1 MTKRGVFDTIK
12 TTQMAHNKIGVCA
25 LEKKL
30 TTRKKKWIE
39 RTIANDRSYKL
50 FLYNRFLIFLTL
62 LLLQLAGYVAIW
74 YLFVYQTKIGVLVQF
89 AVGILSWIAVLRLI
103 NKVDKP
109 STRLGWVIVIIVAP
123 VFGLPSYLL
132 FGEGRPAKRL
142 KQKLE
147 RAKQENALV
156 MQQVYGKTPQI
167 QPKTRRESLCRFLQ
181 DEADAPAFFDGSVEY
196 YPSGD
201 KMFAAMKEEIAKAEN
216 YILVEYF
223 IIGYGKMWKELLALL
238 LERAEAGAQ
247 IRIIYDD
254 FGCMMTLPPKYDQ
267 YLEGLHE
274 NIRCV
279 TFNNVVPVFA
289 LRMNNRDHRKILVV
303 DGKVAFTGGVNIADE
318 YIGEKRRFGFWKDTG
333 LKITGDAVRSF
344 IRTFFDTWNG
354 IYPQKESLN
363 AYLSPSFLKNAEQ
376 TTNGK
381 TLIQPYADSP
391 LDDIAVGEAVYGDML
406 YSAEKYAYIF
416 TPYLILDDSMR
427 SALCLAALRGVDVR
441 IVTPAI
447 PDKKTIYRL
456 TRANY
461 SVLMKA
467 GVKIYE
473 YTPGFIHAKSMLC
486 DDECAVVGTINLDYR
501 SLYLHF
507 ENAVYFQDEK
517 AIGELKRDCEET
529 FAVSKLC
536 TVENTRRNLFG
547 RIFDSLLRI
556 FETLF

>member
-1 MTKRGVFDTIK
+1 MG
-12 TTQMAHNKIGVCA
+12 
-25 LEKKL
+25 KKL
-30 TTRKKKWIE
+30 TKRKKKWIE
-39 RTIANDRSYKL
+39 RTVSNDRSYKL
-50 FLYNRFLIFLTL
+50 FLYNRFFIFLIL
-62 LLLQLAGYVAIW
+62 VLLQIAGYIAVW

-109 STRLGWVIVIIVAP
+109 STRLGWVIVILVAP
-123 VFGLPSYLL
+123 VFGLPSYLF

-142 KQKLE
+142 KNRLNQ
-147 RAKQENALV
+147 AKQENALA
-156 MQQVYGKTPQI
+156 MRQAYGEPPQM
-167 QPKTRRESLCRFLQ
+167 QPKNRKESICRFLQ
-181 DEADAPAFFDGSVEY
+181 NVASAPAFFDGSVEY
-196 YPSGD
+196 YSSGE
-201 KMFAAMKEEIAKAEN
+201 KMFAAMQEALKKAEK
-216 YILVEYF
+216 YVLVEYF
-223 IIGYGKMWKELLALL
+223 IIGYGKMWKELLRLL
-238 LERAEAGAQ
+238 LEKASAGVQ
-247 IRIIYDD
+247 VRIIYDD
-254 FGCMMTLPPKYDQ
+254 FGCMMTLPPKYDK
-267 YLEGLHE
+267 YLESLHE

-279 TFNNVVPVFA
+279 TFNNVAPVFA
-289 LRMNNRDHRKILVV
+289 VRMNNRDHRKMLVI
-303 DGKVAFTGGVNIADE
+303 DGKVAFTGGVNVADE
-318 YIGEKRRFGFWKDTG
+318 YIGEVRRFGFWKDTG

-344 IRTFFDTWNG
+344 VNVFFDTWNG

-363 AYLSPSFLKNAEQ
+363 AYLPPAFSKNAERK
-376 TTNGK
+376 GDEK

-391 LDDIAVGEAVYGDML
+391 LDDVAVGEVVYGDML
-406 YSAEKYAYIF
+406 HSAEKYVYIF

-427 SALCLAALRGVDVR
+427 SALCLAAARGVDVR

-447 PDKKTIYRL
+447 PDKKVIYRL

-461 SVLMKA
+461 LVLMKA

-517 AIGELKRDCEET
+517 AIADLKRDCEET

-536 TVENTRRNLFG
+536 TLENTKRTVFG
-547 RIFDSLLRI
+547 RMMDSLLRI